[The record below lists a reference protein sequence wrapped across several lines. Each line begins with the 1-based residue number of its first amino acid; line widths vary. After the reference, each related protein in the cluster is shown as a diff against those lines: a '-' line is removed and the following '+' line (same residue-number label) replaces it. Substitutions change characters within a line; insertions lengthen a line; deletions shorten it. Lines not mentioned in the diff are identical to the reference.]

1 MCQAVSCANI
11 TGVNEANTISALME
25 FPFGDRLSER
35 RVTIGEVACR
45 CRCWYHSPHSFPKH
59 WSWPLH
65 VASCCGRWILRLNR
79 TIAKVPCW
87 GTLSLLRDDKLILR
101 LPWGL
106 SPLIGGEVLEAR
118 TTPSLLLCTQYLG
131 QQRHPVNVE
140 WISEEFF
147 FIYHTGWE
155 SVSCLGWLRLPHLV
169 QTLWL
174 QSDPQADGWARE
186 HQSTSGIQNESW
198 GASPLTDT
206 NDYNCDLPR
215 QLPTHV
221 IHFKELSE
229 QNGTDVWWLSGMA
242 GTAGLMGCWVGGG
255 RHRRW

>member
-45 CRCWYHSPHSFPKH
+45 CRCWCHSPHSFPKH

-65 VASCCGRWILRLNR
+65 VTSCCGRWILRLNR
-79 TIAKVPCW
+79 TIVKVPCW

-118 TTPSLLLCTQYLG
+118 TTPSLFLCTQYLG
-131 QQRHPVNVE
+131 QQSHPVNVE

-147 FIYHTGWE
+147 FYIPYRVG
-155 SVSCLGWLRLPHLV
+155 VCVLPRLA
-169 QTLWL
+169 Q
-174 QSDPQADGWARE
+174 
-186 HQSTSGIQNESW
+186 
-198 GASPLTDT
+198 ASPLSANPLASKWPSGWRLSTWAPIYKWDT
-206 NDYNCDLPR
+206 EWVLRGLPIDWY
-215 QLPTHV
+215 Q
-221 IHFKELSE
+221 
-229 QNGTDVWWLSGMA
+229 WL
-242 GTAGLMGCWVGGG
+242 
-255 RHRRW
+255 